1 MVTNNANSDL
11 TAKKQKEKK
20 VIPMMMVIVIIVG
33 FFIGVASFCMAYTY
47 MMSDETS
54 EPTEERFSA
63 NGVLKQAQA
72 NLIGSDIDAVVKAID
87 KEASTISFYNL
98 KNDTNSTVN
107 VTDKTIFPKD
117 VTMDT
122 VAVGD
127 IYTYKFDKD
136 ENITEIKNCQKA
148 WTVEDIGVSINT
160 SAKLVKFSDTS
171 SKDNAEKSYKY
182 VEGLTSVSYKNQPK
196 TLENISPLDYVK
208 IKGYD
213 NGKINRAYSIEIL
226 KSHGEIQFQN
236 MDSISNAKVY
246 INDKQYSMKS
256 DSRVLLTEGT
266 YNVKVTGSNTMDIT
280 KQVNVVPDNPTVID
294 LSKIQVKTGVL
305 NITSNV
311 DGYKLYLNDKEQN
324 AGESPLLEYGTYT
337 VKATKDGYKD
347 FTSSVTIDSDTNTL
361 NIKMKK
367 SETGGTLNL
376 NSVPSSAEIYID
388 GSYAG
393 TGSVSRSVALGSYVV
408 ECKADGYN
416 SDKKQINVSAD
427 GQVINLTSS
436 LHLLNKNNNDKYY
449 TCSLR
454 TGIIYFYKKNTY
466 W

>member
-72 NLIGSDIDAVVKAID
+72 NLIGSDIDAVVKSID
-87 KEASTISFYNL
+87 KEANTIVFYNL
-98 KNDTNSTVN
+98 KNDTSSTVN
-107 VTDKTIFPKD
+107 VTDTTIFPKN

-122 VAVGD
+122 IAVGD

-136 ENITEIKNCQKA
+136 ENITEIKTCQKS

-160 SAKLVKFSDTS
+160 SAKLIKFSDTS

-236 MDSISNAKVY
+236 MDSISNAKIY

-280 KQVNVVPDNPTVID
+280 KQVNVVPDNPTVVD

-324 AGESPLLEYGTYT
+324 TGESPLLEYGTYT

-427 GQVINLTSS
+427 GQVINLTFQ
-436 LHLLNKNNNDKYY
+436 L
-449 TCSLR
+449 TPAE
-454 TGIIYFYKKNTY
+454 
-466 W
+466 

>member
-107 VTDKTIFPKD
+107 VTDKTIFPKG

-171 SKDNAEKSYKY
+171 SKDNADKSYKY

-324 AGESPLLEYGTYT
+324 TGESPLLEYGTYT

-427 GQVINLTSS
+427 GQVINLTFQ
-436 LHLLNKNNNDKYY
+436 L
-449 TCSLR
+449 TPAE
-454 TGIIYFYKKNTY
+454 
-466 W
+466 

>member
-20 VIPMMMVIVIIVG
+20 VIPMMMVIVVIVG

-72 NLIGSDIDAVVKAID
+72 NLIGSDIDAVVKSID
-87 KEASTISFYNL
+87 KEANTIVFYNL
-98 KNDTNSTVN
+98 KNDTSSTVN
-107 VTDKTIFPKD
+107 VTDTTIFPKN

-122 VAVGD
+122 IAVGD

-136 ENITEIKNCQKA
+136 ENITEIKTCQKS

-160 SAKLVKFSDTS
+160 SAKLIKFSDTS

-236 MDSISNAKVY
+236 MDSISNAKIY

-256 DSRVLLTEGT
+256 DSRVLLTEGI

-280 KQVNVVPDNPTVID
+280 KQVNVVPDNPTVVD

-305 NITSNV
+305 NISSNV

-324 AGESPLLEYGTYT
+324 TGESPLLEYGTYT

-361 NIKMKK
+361 DIKMKK

-427 GQVINLTSS
+427 GQVINLTFQ
-436 LHLLNKNNNDKYY
+436 L
-449 TCSLR
+449 TPAE
-454 TGIIYFYKKNTY
+454 
-466 W
+466 

>member
-54 EPTEERFSA
+54 APTEERFSA

-427 GQVINLTSS
+427 GQVINLTFQ
-436 LHLLNKNNNDKYY
+436 L
-449 TCSLR
+449 TPAE
-454 TGIIYFYKKNTY
+454 
-466 W
+466 

>member
-63 NGVLKQAQA
+63 NDVLKQAQA

-427 GQVINLTSS
+427 GQVINLTFQ
-436 LHLLNKNNNDKYY
+436 L
-449 TCSLR
+449 TPAE
-454 TGIIYFYKKNTY
+454 
-466 W
+466 

>member
-72 NLIGSDIDAVVKAID
+72 NLIGSDIDAVVKSID
-87 KEASTISFYNL
+87 KEANTISFYNL
-98 KNDTNSTVN
+98 KNDTSSTVN
-107 VTDKTIFPKD
+107 VTDTTIFPKN

-122 VAVGD
+122 IAVGD

-136 ENITEIKNCQKA
+136 ENITEIKTCQKA

-160 SAKLVKFSDTS
+160 SAKLVKFSETS

-236 MDSISNAKVY
+236 MDSISNAKIY

-305 NITSNV
+305 NISSNV

-324 AGESPLLEYGTYT
+324 TGESPLLEYGTYT

-416 SDKKQINVSAD
+416 ADKKQINVSAD
-427 GQVINLTSS
+427 GQVINLTFQ
-436 LHLLNKNNNDKYY
+436 L
-449 TCSLR
+449 TPAE
-454 TGIIYFYKKNTY
+454 
-466 W
+466 

>member
-20 VIPMMMVIVIIVG
+20 VIPMMMVIVVIVG

-72 NLIGSDIDAVVKAID
+72 NLIGSDIDAVVKSID
-87 KEASTISFYNL
+87 KEANTIVFYNL
-98 KNDTNSTVN
+98 KNDTSSTVN
-107 VTDKTIFPKD
+107 VTDTTMFPKN

-122 VAVGD
+122 IAVGD

-136 ENITEIKNCQKA
+136 ENITEIKTCQKS

-160 SAKLVKFSDTS
+160 SAKLIKFSDTS

-182 VEGLTSVSYKNQPK
+182 VEGLTSVNYKNQPK

-236 MDSISNAKVY
+236 MDSISNAKIY

-280 KQVNVVPDNPTVID
+280 KQVNVVPDNPTVVD

-305 NITSNV
+305 NISSNV

-324 AGESPLLEYGTYT
+324 TGESPLLEYGTYT

-427 GQVINLTSS
+427 GQVINLTFQ
-436 LHLLNKNNNDKYY
+436 L
-449 TCSLR
+449 TPAE
-454 TGIIYFYKKNTY
+454 
-466 W
+466 

>member
-11 TAKKQKEKK
+11 TAKKQK
-20 VIPMMMVIVIIVG
+20 VIPMMMVIVVIVG

-72 NLIGSDIDAVVKAID
+72 NLIGSDIDAVVKSID
-87 KEASTISFYNL
+87 KEANTIAFYNL
-98 KNDTNSTVN
+98 KNDTSSTVN
-107 VTDKTIFPKD
+107 VTDTTIFPKN

-122 VAVGD
+122 IAVGD

-136 ENITEIKNCQKA
+136 ENITEIKTCQKS

-160 SAKLVKFSDTS
+160 SAKLIKFSDTS

-236 MDSISNAKVY
+236 MDSISNAKIY

-280 KQVNVVPDNPTVID
+280 KQVNVVPDNPTVVD

-305 NITSNV
+305 NISSNV

-324 AGESPLLEYGTYT
+324 TGESPLLEYGTYT

-361 NIKMKK
+361 DIKMKK

-427 GQVINLTSS
+427 GQVINLTFQ
-436 LHLLNKNNNDKYY
+436 L
-449 TCSLR
+449 TPAE
-454 TGIIYFYKKNTY
+454 
-466 W
+466 

>member
-226 KSHGEIQFQN
+226 KSHGEIQFQT

-427 GQVINLTSS
+427 GQVINLTFQ
-436 LHLLNKNNNDKYY
+436 L
-449 TCSLR
+449 TPAE
-454 TGIIYFYKKNTY
+454 
-466 W
+466 

>member
-20 VIPMMMVIVIIVG
+20 VIPMMMVIVVIVG

-72 NLIGSDIDAVVKAID
+72 NLIGSDIDAVVKSID
-87 KEASTISFYNL
+87 KEANTIVFYNL
-98 KNDTNSTVN
+98 KNDTSSTVN
-107 VTDKTIFPKD
+107 VTDTTIFPKN

-122 VAVGD
+122 IAVGD

-136 ENITEIKNCQKA
+136 ENITEIKTCQKS

-160 SAKLVKFSDTS
+160 SAKLIKFSDTS

-236 MDSISNAKVY
+236 MDSISNAKIY

-256 DSRVLLTEGT
+256 DSRVLLTEGS

-280 KQVNVVPDNPTVID
+280 KQVNVVPDNPTVVD

-305 NITSNV
+305 NISSNV

-324 AGESPLLEYGTYT
+324 TGESPLLEYGTYT

-427 GQVINLTSS
+427 GQVINLTFQ
-436 LHLLNKNNNDKYY
+436 L
-449 TCSLR
+449 TPAE
-454 TGIIYFYKKNTY
+454 
-466 W
+466 

>member
-20 VIPMMMVIVIIVG
+20 VIPMMMVIVVIVG

-72 NLIGSDIDAVVKAID
+72 NLIGSDIDAVVKSID
-87 KEASTISFYNL
+87 KEANTIVFYNL
-98 KNDTNSTVN
+98 KNDTSSTVN
-107 VTDKTIFPKD
+107 VTDTTIFPKN

-122 VAVGD
+122 IAVGD

-136 ENITEIKNCQKA
+136 ENITEIKTCQKS

-160 SAKLVKFSDTS
+160 SAKLIKFSDTS

-236 MDSISNAKVY
+236 MDSISNAKIY

-280 KQVNVVPDNPTVID
+280 KQVNVVPDNPTVVD

-305 NITSNV
+305 NISSNV

-324 AGESPLLEYGTYT
+324 TGESPLLEYGTYT

-408 ECKADGYN
+408 ECKADSYN

-427 GQVINLTSS
+427 GQVINLTFQ
-436 LHLLNKNNNDKYY
+436 L
-449 TCSLR
+449 TPAE
-454 TGIIYFYKKNTY
+454 
-466 W
+466 

>member
-20 VIPMMMVIVIIVG
+20 VIPMMMVIVVIVG

-72 NLIGSDIDAVVKAID
+72 NLIGSDIDAVVKSID
-87 KEASTISFYNL
+87 KEANTIVFYNL
-98 KNDTNSTVN
+98 KNDTSSTVN
-107 VTDKTIFPKD
+107 VTDTTIFPKN

-122 VAVGD
+122 IAVGD

-136 ENITEIKNCQKA
+136 ENITEIKTCQKS

-160 SAKLVKFSDTS
+160 SAKLIKFSDTS

-236 MDSISNAKVY
+236 MDSISNAKIY

-280 KQVNVVPDNPTVID
+280 RQVNVVPDNPTVVD

-305 NITSNV
+305 NISSNV

-324 AGESPLLEYGTYT
+324 TGESPLLEYGTYT

-361 NIKMKK
+361 DIKMKK

-427 GQVINLTSS
+427 GQVINLTFQ
-436 LHLLNKNNNDKYY
+436 L
-449 TCSLR
+449 TPAE
-454 TGIIYFYKKNTY
+454 
-466 W
+466 

>member
-20 VIPMMMVIVIIVG
+20 VIPMMMVIVVIVG

-72 NLIGSDIDAVVKAID
+72 NLIGSDIDAVVKSID
-87 KEASTISFYNL
+87 KEANTIAFYNL
-98 KNDTNSTVN
+98 KNDTSSTVN
-107 VTDKTIFPKD
+107 VTDTTIFPKN

-122 VAVGD
+122 IAVGD

-136 ENITEIKNCQKA
+136 ENITEIKTCQKS

-160 SAKLVKFSDTS
+160 SAKLIKFSDTF

-236 MDSISNAKVY
+236 MDSISNAKIY

-280 KQVNVVPDNPTVID
+280 KQVNVVPDNPTVVD

-305 NITSNV
+305 NISSNV

-324 AGESPLLEYGTYT
+324 TGESPLLEYGTYT

-361 NIKMKK
+361 DIKMKK

-427 GQVINLTSS
+427 GQVINLTFQ
-436 LHLLNKNNNDKYY
+436 L
-449 TCSLR
+449 TPAE
-454 TGIIYFYKKNTY
+454 
-466 W
+466 

>member
-136 ENITEIKNCQKA
+136 ENITEIRNCQKA

-427 GQVINLTSS
+427 GQVINLTFQ
-436 LHLLNKNNNDKYY
+436 L
-449 TCSLR
+449 TPAE
-454 TGIIYFYKKNTY
+454 
-466 W
+466 

>member
-20 VIPMMMVIVIIVG
+20 VIPMMMVIVVIVG

-72 NLIGSDIDAVVKAID
+72 NLIGSDIDAVVKSID
-87 KEASTISFYNL
+87 KEANTIVFYNL
-98 KNDTNSTVN
+98 KNDTSSTLN
-107 VTDKTIFPKD
+107 VTDTTIFPKN

-122 VAVGD
+122 IAVGD

-136 ENITEIKNCQKA
+136 ENITEIKTCQKS

-160 SAKLVKFSDTS
+160 SAKLIKFSDTS

-236 MDSISNAKVY
+236 MDSISNAKIY

-280 KQVNVVPDNPTVID
+280 KQVNVVPDNPTVVD

-305 NITSNV
+305 NISSNV

-324 AGESPLLEYGTYT
+324 TGESPLLEYGTYT

-427 GQVINLTSS
+427 GQVINLTFQ
-436 LHLLNKNNNDKYY
+436 L
-449 TCSLR
+449 TPAE
-454 TGIIYFYKKNTY
+454 
-466 W
+466 

>member
-11 TAKKQKEKK
+11 TSKKQKEKK

-427 GQVINLTSS
+427 GQVINLTFQ
-436 LHLLNKNNNDKYY
+436 L
-449 TCSLR
+449 TPAE
-454 TGIIYFYKKNTY
+454 
-466 W
+466 

>member
-20 VIPMMMVIVIIVG
+20 VIPMMMVIVVIVG

-72 NLIGSDIDAVVKAID
+72 NLIGSDIDAVVKSID
-87 KEASTISFYNL
+87 KEANTIVFYNL
-98 KNDTNSTVN
+98 KNDTSSTVN
-107 VTDKTIFPKD
+107 VTDTTIFPKN

-122 VAVGD
+122 IAVGD

-136 ENITEIKNCQKA
+136 ENITEIKTCQKS

-160 SAKLVKFSDTS
+160 SAKLIKFSDTS

-236 MDSISNAKVY
+236 MDSISNAKIY

-280 KQVNVVPDNPTVID
+280 KQVNVVPDNPTVVD

-305 NITSNV
+305 NISSNV

-324 AGESPLLEYGTYT
+324 TGESPLLEYGTYT

-361 NIKMKK
+361 DIKMKK

-427 GQVINLTSS
+427 GQVINLTFQ
-436 LHLLNKNNNDKYY
+436 L
-449 TCSLR
+449 TPAE
-454 TGIIYFYKKNTY
+454 
-466 W
+466 

>member
-20 VIPMMMVIVIIVG
+20 VIPMMMVIVVIVG

-72 NLIGSDIDAVVKAID
+72 NLIGSDIDAVVKSVD
-87 KEASTISFYNL
+87 KEANTIAFYNL
-98 KNDTNSTVN
+98 KNDTSSTVN
-107 VTDKTIFPKD
+107 VTDTTIFPKN

-122 VAVGD
+122 IAVGD

-136 ENITEIKNCQKA
+136 ENITEIKTCQKA

-160 SAKLVKFSDTS
+160 SAKLIKFSDTS

-236 MDSISNAKVY
+236 MDSISNAKIY

-280 KQVNVVPDNPTVID
+280 KQVNVVPDNPTVVD

-305 NITSNV
+305 NISSNV

-324 AGESPLLEYGTYT
+324 TGESPLLEYGTYT

-427 GQVINLTSS
+427 GQVINLTFQ
-436 LHLLNKNNNDKYY
+436 L
-449 TCSLR
+449 TPAE
-454 TGIIYFYKKNTY
+454 
-466 W
+466 

>member
-20 VIPMMMVIVIIVG
+20 VIPMMMVIVVIVG

-72 NLIGSDIDAVVKAID
+72 NLIGSDIDAVVKSID
-87 KEASTISFYNL
+87 KEANTIAFYNL
-98 KNDTNSTVN
+98 KNDTSSTVN
-107 VTDKTIFPKD
+107 VTDTTIFPKN

-122 VAVGD
+122 IAVGD

-136 ENITEIKNCQKA
+136 ENITEIKTCQKA

-160 SAKLVKFSDTS
+160 SAKLIKFSDTS

-236 MDSISNAKVY
+236 MDSISNAKIY

-280 KQVNVVPDNPTVID
+280 KQVNVVPDNPTVVD

-305 NITSNV
+305 NISSNV

-324 AGESPLLEYGTYT
+324 TGESPLLEYGTYT

-427 GQVINLTSS
+427 GQVINLTFQ
-436 LHLLNKNNNDKYY
+436 L
-449 TCSLR
+449 TPAE
-454 TGIIYFYKKNTY
+454 
-466 W
+466 

>member
-11 TAKKQKEKK
+11 TAKKQQEKK
-20 VIPMMMVIVIIVG
+20 VIPMMMVIVVIVG

-72 NLIGSDIDAVVKAID
+72 NLIGSDIDAVVKSID
-87 KEASTISFYNL
+87 KEANTIVFYNL
-98 KNDTNSTVN
+98 KNDTSSTVN
-107 VTDKTIFPKD
+107 VTDTTIFPKN

-122 VAVGD
+122 IAVGD

-136 ENITEIKNCQKA
+136 ENITEIKTCQKS

-160 SAKLVKFSDTS
+160 SAKLIKFSDTS

-236 MDSISNAKVY
+236 MDSISNAKIY

-280 KQVNVVPDNPTVID
+280 KQVNVVPDNPTVVD

-305 NITSNV
+305 NISSNV

-324 AGESPLLEYGTYT
+324 TGESPLLEYGTYT

-427 GQVINLTSS
+427 GQVINLTFQ
-436 LHLLNKNNNDKYY
+436 L
-449 TCSLR
+449 TPAE
-454 TGIIYFYKKNTY
+454 
-466 W
+466 

>member
-11 TAKKQKEKK
+11 TAKRQKEKK

-427 GQVINLTSS
+427 GQVINLTFQ
-436 LHLLNKNNNDKYY
+436 L
-449 TCSLR
+449 TPAE
-454 TGIIYFYKKNTY
+454 
-466 W
+466 

>member
-20 VIPMMMVIVIIVG
+20 VIPMMMVIVVIVG

-54 EPTEERFSA
+54 EPTEDRFSA

-72 NLIGSDIDAVVKAID
+72 NLIGSDIDAVVKSID
-87 KEASTISFYNL
+87 KEANTIVFYNL
-98 KNDTNSTVN
+98 KNDTSSTVN
-107 VTDKTIFPKD
+107 VTDTTIFPKN

-122 VAVGD
+122 IAVGD

-136 ENITEIKNCQKA
+136 ENITEIKTCQKS

-160 SAKLVKFSDTS
+160 SAKLIKFSDTS

-236 MDSISNAKVY
+236 MDSISNAKIY

-280 KQVNVVPDNPTVID
+280 KQVNVVPDNPTVVD

-305 NITSNV
+305 NISSNV

-324 AGESPLLEYGTYT
+324 TGESPLLEYGTYT

-427 GQVINLTSS
+427 GQVINLTFQ
-436 LHLLNKNNNDKYY
+436 L
-449 TCSLR
+449 TPAE
-454 TGIIYFYKKNTY
+454 
-466 W
+466 

>member
-20 VIPMMMVIVIIVG
+20 VIPMMMVIVVIVG

-72 NLIGSDIDAVVKAID
+72 NLIGSDIDAVVKSID
-87 KEASTISFYNL
+87 KEANTIVFYNL
-98 KNDTNSTVN
+98 KNDTSSTVN
-107 VTDKTIFPKD
+107 VTDTTIFPKN

-122 VAVGD
+122 IAVGD

-136 ENITEIKNCQKA
+136 ENITEIKTCQKS

-160 SAKLVKFSDTS
+160 SAKLIKFSNTS

-236 MDSISNAKVY
+236 MDSISNAKIY

-280 KQVNVVPDNPTVID
+280 KQVNVVPDNPTVVD

-305 NITSNV
+305 NISSNV

-324 AGESPLLEYGTYT
+324 TGESPLLEYGTYT

-427 GQVINLTSS
+427 GQVINLTFQ
-436 LHLLNKNNNDKYY
+436 L
-449 TCSLR
+449 TPAE
-454 TGIIYFYKKNTY
+454 
-466 W
+466 

>member
-63 NGVLKQAQA
+63 NGVLTKGQEKH
-72 NLIGSDIDAVVKAID
+72 IGSDIDAVVKAID

-427 GQVINLTSS
+427 GQVINLTFQ
-436 LHLLNKNNNDKYY
+436 L
-449 TCSLR
+449 TPAE
-454 TGIIYFYKKNTY
+454 
-466 W
+466 

>member
-20 VIPMMMVIVIIVG
+20 VIPMMMVIVVIVG

-63 NGVLKQAQA
+63 NGVLTQAQA
-72 NLIGSDIDAVVKAID
+72 NLIGSDIDAVVKSID
-87 KEASTISFYNL
+87 KEANTIAFYNL
-98 KNDTNSTVN
+98 KNDTSSTVN
-107 VTDKTIFPKD
+107 VTDTTIFPKN

-122 VAVGD
+122 IAVGD

-136 ENITEIKNCQKA
+136 ENITEIKTCQKS

-160 SAKLVKFSDTS
+160 SAKLIKFSDTS

-236 MDSISNAKVY
+236 MDSISNAKIY

-280 KQVNVVPDNPTVID
+280 KQVNVVPDNPTVVD

-305 NITSNV
+305 NISSNV

-324 AGESPLLEYGTYT
+324 TGESPLLEYGTYT

-361 NIKMKK
+361 DIKMKK

-427 GQVINLTSS
+427 GQVINLTFQ
-436 LHLLNKNNNDKYY
+436 L
-449 TCSLR
+449 TPAE
-454 TGIIYFYKKNTY
+454 
-466 W
+466 

>member
-20 VIPMMMVIVIIVG
+20 VIPMMMVIVVIVG

-72 NLIGSDIDAVVKAID
+72 NLIGSDIDAVVKSID
-87 KEASTISFYNL
+87 KEANTIVFYNL
-98 KNDTNSTVN
+98 KNDTSSTVN
-107 VTDKTIFPKD
+107 VTDTTIFPKN

-122 VAVGD
+122 IAVGD

-136 ENITEIKNCQKA
+136 ENITEIKTCQKS

-160 SAKLVKFSDTS
+160 SAKLIKFSDTS

-182 VEGLTSVSYKNQPK
+182 VEGLTSVNYKNQPK

-236 MDSISNAKVY
+236 MDSISNAKIY

-280 KQVNVVPDNPTVID
+280 KQVNVVPDNPTVVD

-305 NITSNV
+305 NISSNV
-311 DGYKLYLNDKEQN
+311 DGYNLYLNDKEQN
-324 AGESPLLEYGTYT
+324 TGESPLLEYGTYT

-427 GQVINLTSS
+427 GQVINLTFQ
-436 LHLLNKNNNDKYY
+436 L
-449 TCSLR
+449 TPAE
-454 TGIIYFYKKNTY
+454 
-466 W
+466 

>member
-20 VIPMMMVIVIIVG
+20 VIPMMMVIVVIVG

-72 NLIGSDIDAVVKAID
+72 NLIGSDIDAVVKSID
-87 KEASTISFYNL
+87 KEANTIVFYNL
-98 KNDTNSTVN
+98 KNDTSSTVN
-107 VTDKTIFPKD
+107 VTDTTIFPKN

-122 VAVGD
+122 IAVGD

-136 ENITEIKNCQKA
+136 ENITEIKTCQKS

-160 SAKLVKFSDTS
+160 SAKLIKFSDTS

-236 MDSISNAKVY
+236 MDYISNAKIY

-280 KQVNVVPDNPTVID
+280 KQVNVVPDNPTVVD

-305 NITSNV
+305 NISSNV

-324 AGESPLLEYGTYT
+324 TGESPLLEYGTYT

-361 NIKMKK
+361 DIKMKK

-427 GQVINLTSS
+427 GQVINLTFQ
-436 LHLLNKNNNDKYY
+436 L
-449 TCSLR
+449 TPAE
-454 TGIIYFYKKNTY
+454 
-466 W
+466 

>member
-20 VIPMMMVIVIIVG
+20 VIPMMMVIVVIVG

-72 NLIGSDIDAVVKAID
+72 NLIGSDIDAVVKSID
-87 KEASTISFYNL
+87 KEANTIAFYNL
-98 KNDTNSTVN
+98 KNDTSSTVN
-107 VTDKTIFPKD
+107 VTDTTIFPKN

-122 VAVGD
+122 IAVGD

-136 ENITEIKNCQKA
+136 ENITEIKTCQKA

-160 SAKLVKFSDTS
+160 SAKLIKFSDTS

-236 MDSISNAKVY
+236 MDSISNAKIY

-280 KQVNVVPDNPTVID
+280 KQVNVVPDNPTVVD

-305 NITSNV
+305 NISSNV

-324 AGESPLLEYGTYT
+324 TGESPLLEYGTYT

-361 NIKMKK
+361 DIKMKK

-408 ECKADGYN
+408 ECKADGYI

-427 GQVINLTSS
+427 GQVINLTFQ
-436 LHLLNKNNNDKYY
+436 L
-449 TCSLR
+449 TPAE
-454 TGIIYFYKKNTY
+454 
-466 W
+466 

>member
-311 DGYKLYLNDKEQN
+311 DGYKLHLNDKEQN

-427 GQVINLTSS
+427 GQVINLTFQ
-436 LHLLNKNNNDKYY
+436 L
-449 TCSLR
+449 TPAE
-454 TGIIYFYKKNTY
+454 
-466 W
+466 

>member
-20 VIPMMMVIVIIVG
+20 VIPMMMVIVVIVG

-72 NLIGSDIDAVVKAID
+72 NLIGSDIDAVVKSID
-87 KEASTISFYNL
+87 KEANTIAFYNL
-98 KNDTNSTVN
+98 KNDTSSTVN
-107 VTDKTIFPKD
+107 VTDTTIFPKN

-122 VAVGD
+122 IAVGD

-136 ENITEIKNCQKA
+136 ENITEIKTCQKS

-160 SAKLVKFSDTS
+160 SAKLIKFSNTS

-236 MDSISNAKVY
+236 MDSISNAKIY

-280 KQVNVVPDNPTVID
+280 KQVNVVPDNPTVVD

-305 NITSNV
+305 NISSNV

-324 AGESPLLEYGTYT
+324 TGESPLLEYGTYT

-361 NIKMKK
+361 DIKMKK
-367 SETGGTLNL
+367 SETGGILNL

-427 GQVINLTSS
+427 GQVINLTFQ
-436 LHLLNKNNNDKYY
+436 L
-449 TCSLR
+449 TPAE
-454 TGIIYFYKKNTY
+454 
-466 W
+466 

>member
-1 MVTNNANSDL
+1 MKHLNLQKNVFLL
-11 TAKKQKEKK
+11 T
-20 VIPMMMVIVIIVG
+20 V
-33 FFIGVASFCMAYTY
+33 F
-47 MMSDETS
+47 
-54 EPTEERFSA
+54 
-63 NGVLKQAQA
+63 
-72 NLIGSDIDAVVKAID
+72 IGSDIDAVVKAID

-427 GQVINLTSS
+427 GQVINLTFQ
-436 LHLLNKNNNDKYY
+436 L
-449 TCSLR
+449 TPAE
-454 TGIIYFYKKNTY
+454 
-466 W
+466 

>member
-388 GSYAG
+388 GSYPG

-427 GQVINLTSS
+427 GQVINLTFQ
-436 LHLLNKNNNDKYY
+436 L
-449 TCSLR
+449 TPAE
-454 TGIIYFYKKNTY
+454 
-466 W
+466 

>member
-20 VIPMMMVIVIIVG
+20 VIPMMMVIVVIVG

-72 NLIGSDIDAVVKAID
+72 NLIGSDIDAVVKSID
-87 KEASTISFYNL
+87 KEANTIVFYNL
-98 KNDTNSTVN
+98 KNDTSSTVN
-107 VTDKTIFPKD
+107 VTDTTIFPKN

-122 VAVGD
+122 IAVGD

-136 ENITEIKNCQKA
+136 ENITEIKTCQKS

-160 SAKLVKFSDTS
+160 SAKLIKFSDTS

-236 MDSISNAKVY
+236 MDSISNAKIY

-280 KQVNVVPDNPTVID
+280 KQVNVVPDNPTVVD
-294 LSKIQVKTGVL
+294 LSKIQVRTGVL
-305 NITSNV
+305 NISSNV

-324 AGESPLLEYGTYT
+324 TGESPLLEYGTYT

-361 NIKMKK
+361 DIKMKK

-427 GQVINLTSS
+427 GQVINLTFQ
-436 LHLLNKNNNDKYY
+436 L
-449 TCSLR
+449 TPAE
-454 TGIIYFYKKNTY
+454 
-466 W
+466 

>member
-20 VIPMMMVIVIIVG
+20 VIPMMMVIVVIVG

-72 NLIGSDIDAVVKAID
+72 NLIGSDIDAVVKSID
-87 KEASTISFYNL
+87 KEANTIAFYNL
-98 KNDTNSTVN
+98 KNDTSSTVN
-107 VTDKTIFPKD
+107 VTDTTIFPKN

-122 VAVGD
+122 IAVGD

-136 ENITEIKNCQKA
+136 ENITEIKTCQKS

-160 SAKLVKFSDTS
+160 SAKLIKFSNTS

-236 MDSISNAKVY
+236 MDSISNAKIY

-280 KQVNVVPDNPTVID
+280 KQVNVVPDNPTVVD

-305 NITSNV
+305 NISSNV

-324 AGESPLLEYGTYT
+324 TGESPLLEYGTYT

-361 NIKMKK
+361 DIKMKK

-393 TGSVSRSVALGSYVV
+393 TGSVSMSVALGSYVV

-427 GQVINLTSS
+427 GQVINLTFQ
-436 LHLLNKNNNDKYY
+436 L
-449 TCSLR
+449 TPAE
-454 TGIIYFYKKNTY
+454 
-466 W
+466 

>member
-367 SETGGTLNL
+367 IETGGTLNL

-427 GQVINLTSS
+427 GQVINLTFQ
-436 LHLLNKNNNDKYY
+436 L
-449 TCSLR
+449 TPAE
-454 TGIIYFYKKNTY
+454 
-466 W
+466 

>member
-47 MMSDETS
+47 MMSDEIS

-427 GQVINLTSS
+427 GQVINLTFQ
-436 LHLLNKNNNDKYY
+436 L
-449 TCSLR
+449 TPAE
-454 TGIIYFYKKNTY
+454 
-466 W
+466 

>member
-20 VIPMMMVIVIIVG
+20 VIPMMMVIVVIVG

-72 NLIGSDIDAVVKAID
+72 NLIGSDIDAVVKSID
-87 KEASTISFYNL
+87 KEANTIAFYNL
-98 KNDTNSTVN
+98 KNDTSSTVN
-107 VTDKTIFPKD
+107 VTDTTIFPKN

-122 VAVGD
+122 IAVGD

-136 ENITEIKNCQKA
+136 ENITEIKTCQKS

-160 SAKLVKFSDTS
+160 SAKLIKFSDTS

-236 MDSISNAKVY
+236 MDSISNAKIY

-280 KQVNVVPDNPTVID
+280 KQVNVVPDNPTVVD

-305 NITSNV
+305 NISSNV

-324 AGESPLLEYGTYT
+324 TGESPLLEYGTYT

-361 NIKMKK
+361 DIKMKK

-427 GQVINLTSS
+427 GQVIILTFQ
-436 LHLLNKNNNDKYY
+436 L
-449 TCSLR
+449 TPAE
-454 TGIIYFYKKNTY
+454 
-466 W
+466 

>member
-20 VIPMMMVIVIIVG
+20 VIPMMMVIVVIVG

-72 NLIGSDIDAVVKAID
+72 NLIGSDIDAVVKSID
-87 KEASTISFYNL
+87 KEANTIVFYNL
-98 KNDTNSTVN
+98 KNDTSSTVN
-107 VTDKTIFPKD
+107 VTDTTIFPKN

-122 VAVGD
+122 IAVGD

-136 ENITEIKNCQKA
+136 ENITEIKTCQKS

-160 SAKLVKFSDTS
+160 SAKLIKFSDTS

-208 IKGYD
+208 IKGCD

-236 MDSISNAKVY
+236 MDSISNAKIY

-280 KQVNVVPDNPTVID
+280 KQVNVVPDNPTVVD

-305 NITSNV
+305 NISSNV

-324 AGESPLLEYGTYT
+324 TGESPLLEYGTYT

-427 GQVINLTSS
+427 GQVINLTFQ
-436 LHLLNKNNNDKYY
+436 L
-449 TCSLR
+449 TPAE
-454 TGIIYFYKKNTY
+454 
-466 W
+466 

>member
-182 VEGLTSVSYKNQPK
+182 IEGLTSVSYKNQPK

-427 GQVINLTSS
+427 GQVINLTFQ
-436 LHLLNKNNNDKYY
+436 L
-449 TCSLR
+449 TPAE
-454 TGIIYFYKKNTY
+454 
-466 W
+466 